1 MRHKTNYNDD
11 SKAKRFRN
19 VFANLIISVM
29 LVGVFALTYAG
40 GVLNVFSSS
49 SDGFAIYHGNTD
61 NKNVSLMVNV
71 YWGTEYIEP
80 MLEVLEEKG
89 AKCTFFVGGVWAS
102 SNEELLKKII
112 DGGHELGNHGYNHLD
127 HDKISKEKNE
137 KEIYQTHEIVKALT
151 GVEMN
156 LFAPPS
162 GAYNQTTLDIAK
174 TYGYQTIMWTKDTI
188 DWRDK
193 NTELIYNRAINNP
206 QNGDLIL
213 MHPTKNTLE
222 ALGDIIDFYLD
233 KDFNIVTVSD
243 NIAWAKGAPALA
255 GKCPFRT

>member
-1 MRHKTNYNDD
+1 MKLIFMRCKRSNETD
-11 SKAKRFRN
+11 SIKVRRFRN
-19 VFANLIISVM
+19 VFANVIISLM
-29 LVGVFALTYAG
+29 LVGVFSLTYAG

-49 SDGFAIYHGNTD
+49 GEGFAIYHGNTE
-61 NKNVSLMVNV
+61 NNNVSLMINV

-80 MLEVLEEKG
+80 MLDVLNEKNV
-89 AKCTFFVGGVWAS
+89 KCTFFVGGMWAS
-102 SNEELLKKII
+102 NNEEIMKKII
-112 DGGHELGNHGYNHLD
+112 ANGHELGNHGYYHKD

-137 KEIYQTHEIVKALT
+137 REIYQTHEIVKALT

-162 GAYNQTTLDIAK
+162 GAYNQTTLDVAK

-193 NTELIYNRAINNP
+193 NTELIYERAIKNA

-222 ALGDIIDFYLD
+222 ALGDIIDYYLQNG
-233 KDFNIVTVSD
+233 FNVVTVSE
-243 NIAWAKGAPALA
+243 NIA
-255 GKCPFRT
+255 

>member
-1 MRHKTNYNDD
+1 MKLIVMHQNNSSLN
-11 SKAKRFRN
+11 SKARRFRN
-19 VFANLIISVM
+19 VFANVVISLM

-49 SDGFAIYHGNTD
+49 GDSFAIYHGNTE
-61 NKNVSLMVNV
+61 NKNVSLMINV
-71 YWGTEYIEP
+71 YWGTEYLEP
-80 MLEVLEEKG
+80 MLEILEEKN
-89 AKCTFFVGGVWAS
+89 AKCTFFVGGMWAS
-102 SNEELLKKII
+102 NNEELMKKIL
-112 DGGHELGNHGYNHLD
+112 DGGHELGNHGYYHKD

-137 KEIYQTHEIVKALT
+137 QEIYQTHEIVKALT

-162 GAYNQTTLDIAK
+162 GAYNQTTLDVAK

-193 NTELIYNRAINNP
+193 VAKTIYDRAVANP

-213 MHPTKNTLE
+213 MHPTEKTLE
-222 ALGDIIDFYLD
+222 VFGDIIDFYQENG
-233 KDFNIVTVSD
+233 FNVVTVSES
-243 NIAWAKGAPALA
+243 IS
-255 GKCPFRT
+255 

>member
-1 MRHKTNYNDD
+1 MKLIFMRHKTNYNEEK
-11 SKAKRFRN
+11 SAKRFRN
-19 VFANLIISVM
+19 VFANIIISVM

-49 SDGFAIYHGNTD
+49 GDGFAIYHGNTA
-61 NKNVSLMVNV
+61 NKNVSLMIYV

-102 SNEELLKKII
+102 KNEELLNKILE
-112 DGGHELGNHGYNHLD
+112 GGHELGNHGYNHKD
-127 HDKISKEKNE
+127 HDKISEEKN
-137 KEIYQTHEIVKALT
+137 KQEIYQTHEIVKALT

-193 NTELIYNRAINNP
+193 DAKVIYDRAVDNP

-213 MHPTKNTLE
+213 MHPTACTLE
-222 ALGDIIDFYLD
+222 VFGDIIDFYLD
-233 KDFNIVTVSD
+233 KEFSVVTVSE
-243 NIAWAKGAPALA
+243 NIS
-255 GKCPFRT
+255 